1 MMIIDRKDF
10 RNMVLPDFVRP

>member
-1 MMIIDRKDF
+1 MIIDRKDF